1 MSGQDKDSPAVKR
14 QAELNYGV
22 TTLGQRDS
30 VLTANERTYVV
41 LGVSR
46 GGTSAAAGILNFL
59 GVPMGSTGEAPLFE
73 DLPMNR
79 ALSQGIESVETLI
92 ARTNAE
98 KSVWGFK
105 GNTIT
110 LPYEEIA
117 TKLRNPV
124 FIVIFRD
131 LLAIANRA
139 NLSAGRDVAA
149 IMQRQGKE
157 YQRIVDFVSTGRF
170 YSVLV
175 SYEKLCMYPDKVVDA
190 IAHSAGLEVTAE
202 QSQAASAFVRPAP
215 EDYLKV
221 SRARKKN

>member
-1 MSGQDKDSPAVKR
+1 MTGHRKDSSKVER
-14 QAELNYGV
+14 EAELNYGV
-22 TTLGQRDS
+22 TSLGPRDT
-30 VLTANERTYVV
+30 VLASGERTYVV

-46 GGTSAAAGILNFL
+46 GGTSAAAGLLNHL

-92 ARTNAE
+92 AHNNDE
-98 KSVWGFK
+98 KPVWGFK

-117 TKLRNPV
+117 KRLRNPV
-124 FIVIFRD
+124 FVVIFRD

-139 NLSAGRDVAA
+139 RLSAGRDVAA

-175 SYEKLCMYPDKVVDA
+175 SYEKLSMYPDKVVDA
-190 IAHSAGLEVTAE
+190 FADSAGLDVTSE
-202 QSQAASAFVRPAP
+202 QLRAASGFVRPAP

>member
-1 MSGQDKDSPAVKR
+1 VTGQGKDSSSVER
-14 QAELNYGV
+14 EAELNYGV
-22 TTLGQRDS
+22 TTLGPRDA
-30 VLTANERTYVV
+30 VLASGERTYVV

-46 GGTSAAAGILNFL
+46 GGTSAAAGVLNLL

-79 ALSQGIESVETLI
+79 ALSQGVESVEALI
-92 ARTNAE
+92 ARNNDE
-98 KSVWGFK
+98 KPVWGFK

-110 LPYEEIA
+110 QPYEEIA
-117 TKLRNPV
+117 RRLRNPV

-131 LLAIANRA
+131 LLAVANRA
-139 NLSAGRDVAA
+139 RLSAGRDVAA

-157 YQRIVDFVSTGRF
+157 YQRIVDFVSTGHF

-175 SYEKLCMYPDKVVDA
+175 SYEKLSTYSDEVVYA
-190 IAHSAGLEVTAE
+190 IADSAGLDVTTE
-202 QSQAASAFVRPAP
+202 QLRAASAFVRPAP
-215 EDYLKV
+215 DDYLKV

>member
-1 MSGQDKDSPAVKR
+1 MSGQDKDSPTVKR
-14 QAELNYGV
+14 EAELNYGV
-22 TTLGQRDS
+22 TTLGQRDT
-30 VLTANERTYVV
+30 VLAANERTYVV

-92 ARTNAE
+92 ARNNAE

-117 TKLRNPV
+117 MKMRNPV

-170 YSVLV
+170 YSVLDRK
-175 SYEKLCMYPDKVVDA
+175 SVV
-190 IAHSAGLEVTAE
+190 
-202 QSQAASAFVRPAP
+202 
-215 EDYLKV
+215 
-221 SRARKKN
+221 